1 VPPADALGWL
11 RVAAAALLPT
21 ALLHGTRAPWTPV
34 VLFAVGA
41 LTDFFDG
48 VVARRGRGPTARGAV
63 LDNAADIVFVL
74 AGAGTGAV
82 LGLVSPLVPV
92 AIATA
97 FGAYAVASVRGSVRE
112 GRWRIARSAIG
123 HAAGV
128 LNYAL
133 TGLVVAAV
141 VWPVRPVTGLV
152 GVAGGIVVAV
162 NAAAVVGRVVPA
174 LSRALAPRVEGR
186 RARWSR
192 S

>member
-11 RVAAAALLPT
+11 RLAAAALLPT
-21 ALLHGTRAPWTPV
+21 ALVHAARAPWAPV
-34 VLFAVGA
+34 ALFAIGA

-48 VVARRGRGPTARGAV
+48 IVARRGRGPTAPGAI
-63 LDNAADIVFVL
+63 LDNAADIAFVL
-74 AGAGTGAV
+74 AGTATGAA
-82 LGLVSPLVPV
+82 LGLLAPLVPIV
-92 AIATA
+92 IASA
-97 FGAYAVASVRGSVRE
+97 FGAYAVASVRGSVRG

-133 TGLVVAAV
+133 TGLVVAAA
-141 VWPVRPVTGLV
+141 VWPGRPLAGVV
-152 GVAGGIVVAV
+152 GVAGGVVLAV
-162 NAAAVVGRVVPA
+162 NAAAVIGRVVPA
-174 LSRALAPRVEGR
+174 LSRALAPRAEGR